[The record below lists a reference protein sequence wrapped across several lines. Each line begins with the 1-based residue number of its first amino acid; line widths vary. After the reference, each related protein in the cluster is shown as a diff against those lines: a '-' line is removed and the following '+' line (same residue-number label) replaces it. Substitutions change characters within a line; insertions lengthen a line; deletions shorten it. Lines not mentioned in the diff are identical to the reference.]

1 MNKLYL
7 YGGIAL
13 VVAGIFIGWKLF
25 RPEPPK
31 PETYAP
37 AAAQEDGSKV
47 LERKPQATAKP
58 AHKIPKGA
66 KVERVVKLEVKS
78 KPVNAPSALQT
89 GAGKA
94 EAPAATDCPPVQV
107 DLSLVR
113 LPDESRRVI
122 ASSTNGE
129 IVGGV
134 DIPVESA
141 APYKELKWAAGLT
154 ANPLERTLGGFIDR
168 DLGPLRFGA
177 ELNQI
182 KDGYDLRLKAGVRF

>member
-1 MNKLYL
+1 MNRLYFIGIVAL
-7 YGGIAL
+7 IVLGIAL
-13 VVAGIFIGWKLF
+13 GWYFF
-25 RPEPPK
+25 RTEPPK

-37 AAAQEDGSKV
+37 AEAQADGSKV
-47 LERKPQATAKP
+47 LERKPQANAKP
-58 AHKIPKGA
+58 AHKVPKGA
-66 KVERVVKLEVKS
+66 TVERIVKLEVKS
-78 KPVNAPSALQT
+78 EPVNAPSALQT

-94 EAPAATDCPPVQV
+94 EAPATTDCPPVQV

-122 ASSTNGE
+122 ASSPNGE

-168 DLGPLRFGA
+168 DLGPLRLGA
-177 ELNQI
+177 EINQI

>member
-7 YGGIAL
+7 SGGIAL
-13 VVAGIFIGWKLF
+13 VVAGLFIGWKLF

-58 AHKIPKGA
+58 AHKITKGA
-66 KVERVVKLEVKS
+66 TVERIVKLEVKS

-122 ASSTNGE
+122 ASATNGE

-154 ANPLERTLGGFIDR
+154 ANPLERTLGAFIDR
-168 DLGPLRFGA
+168 DLGPLRLGA
-177 ELNQI
+177 EINQI